1 VASRKKSILLV
12 LLCAILLAAFSLGP
26 AALVRLRAF
35 SVLLRFSSPQDSGLG
50 TAFARG
56 PFSEEL
62 GSAQTAGGPLRYRL
76 YRPATPGRHP
86 GIVLLHG
93 VHHLGIDEP
102 RLTAFSRA
110 LAGAGIEVL
119 TPELQDLADFRV
131 TSRTIDQ
138 IGASAGI
145 LCGLTG
151 HSKAGLLGLSFAG
164 GLALLAADNPAYA
177 PRIAFVVAIG
187 AHDDLSRVARFF
199 ATNRVEEPGG
209 LSTSFPAHEYG
220 VLVLVYARLQD
231 FFYPADVPLAREALR
246 LWLWEQPEASRKAA
260 LLLSP
265 AGQAK
270 FDLLLHHREKFR
282 DELLREIEAHR
293 SEMREVSPHG
303 RLASLTVPVFIL
315 HGAGDTVIPAA
326 ESLWLAREIP
336 REKLRDVLISPALIH
351 VSVESGVSLSERWA
365 LIDFLAQVVEA
376 AREEEAPVRDR
387 GWDIRLLPFRPESPA
402 LPPADSPPQ

>member
-1 VASRKKSILLV
+1 MTSRKRTLFLA
-12 LLCAILLAAFSLGP
+12 LLCAILLAALALGP
-26 AALVRLRAF
+26 AAIVRLRAL
-35 SVLLRFSSPQDSGLG
+35 SVLARFSSPQDSGLS

-62 GSAQTAGGPLRYRL
+62 GSAETPGGPLRYRL
-76 YRPATPGRHP
+76 YRPTTPGRHP

-138 IGASAGI
+138 IGASAGL
-145 LCGLTG
+145 LCRLTG
-151 HSKAGLLGLSFAG
+151 RSKAGLLGLSFAG

-199 ATNRVEEPGG
+199 ATNRVEEPDG
-209 LSTSFPAHEYG
+209 LSTCFPAHEYG

-231 FFYPADVPLAREALR
+231 FFSSPDVPLAREALR

-265 AGQAK
+265 AGQLK

-282 DELLREIEAHR
+282 DELLREIEAHQPELR
-293 SEMREVSPHG
+293 AVSPHG
-303 RLASLTVPVFIL
+303 RMASLTVPVFIL

-351 VSVESGVSLSERWA
+351 VSVESGVSLAERWA

-376 AREEEAPVRDR
+376 AREERNSSDV
-387 GWDIRLLPFRPESPA
+387 
-402 LPPADSPPQ
+402 QKK